1 MPRPRWLN
9 SLKWTRRL
17 LQGHHLLQ
25 QEEAGELWDGPVPEP
40 HLGPLDVISLTL
52 LALSRN
58 DIAAQPHAG
67 TALLRRFS
75 TSTFALVG
83 EPQPRQTPR
92 ELSAFFASSQYNL
105 FLQQEGVSIAFP
117 SDLVSFGD
125 NDAWQEVVLE
135 DTRSGEMLVKLGW
148 SLVRRS
154 DGCWVTDKI
163 SWHDFR
169 PGWRPGLGEVEWDR
183 SFG

>member
-1 MPRPRWLN
+1 MYIQSHVASAGAAARGMLRP
-9 SLKWTRRL
+9 TV
-17 LQGHHLLQ
+17 LQ

-92 ELSAFFASSQYNL
+92 ELSAFFASSPW
-105 FLQQEGVSIAFP
+105 VVP
-117 SDLVSFGD
+117 SWHPTS
-125 NDAWQEVVLE
+125 AEVV
-135 DTRSGEMLVKLGW
+135 TRYHLWQKLNEKIKFEMKNENE
-148 SLVRRS
+148 
-154 DGCWVTDKI
+154 K
-163 SWHDFR
+163 
-169 PGWRPGLGEVEWDR
+169 
-183 SFG
+183 